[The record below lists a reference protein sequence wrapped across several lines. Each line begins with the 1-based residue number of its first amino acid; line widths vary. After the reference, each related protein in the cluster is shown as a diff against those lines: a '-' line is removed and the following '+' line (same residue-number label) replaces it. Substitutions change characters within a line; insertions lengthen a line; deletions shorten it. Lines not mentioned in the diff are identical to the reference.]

1 MKGVKYLGQHL
12 SSPHKIRERKSK
24 LAKKKVQRIRTSQ
37 FISLGK
43 VPPEEYILKKSG
55 DQKIKKL
62 CGQLEWQE
70 RKVYITAENF
80 LIVDPKHKDDIADLI
95 PLVKFL
101 WFWKIS
107 NLEFVPLNVQ
117 WQVYVRF

>member
-1 MKGVKYLGQHL
+1 M
-12 SSPHKIRERKSK
+12 
-24 LAKKKVQRIRTSQ
+24 AKKKVQRIRTSQ